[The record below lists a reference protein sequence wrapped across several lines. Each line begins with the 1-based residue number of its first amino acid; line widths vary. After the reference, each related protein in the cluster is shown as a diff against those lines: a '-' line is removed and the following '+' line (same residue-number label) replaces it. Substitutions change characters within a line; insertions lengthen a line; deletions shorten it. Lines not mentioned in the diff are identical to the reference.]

1 LVGVKGMANCP
12 RCQAKAKPT
21 GKEWEYGQFH
31 VKQFECLGCEKKYM
45 EYYKDGKLSHTIP
58 KPKPKSQGLELLK

>member
-1 LVGVKGMANCP
+1 MPSCP

-21 GKEWEYGQFH
+21 GKEWEYGAFH
-31 VKQFECLGCEKKYM
+31 VKQYECLGCEKKYM